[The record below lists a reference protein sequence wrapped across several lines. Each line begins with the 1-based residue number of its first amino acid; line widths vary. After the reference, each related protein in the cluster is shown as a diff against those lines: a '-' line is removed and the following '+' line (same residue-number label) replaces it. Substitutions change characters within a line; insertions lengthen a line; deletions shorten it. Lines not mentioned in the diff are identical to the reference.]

1 MGNEEFRVGRFGA
14 TSKAVLHPAT
24 EAESALEKLCASWL
38 IFLFFLIFFLPF
50 QVPF

>member
-38 IFLFFLIFFLPF
+38 IFYFF
-50 QVPF
+50 